1 MDQTR
6 LGVVSARND
15 SEQAGIGCC
24 LVIAVLNQHSHF
36 ATARF
41 RPTGTVNPR
50 RSCRRAPQVL
60 DADERQHFDDPRDLV
75 LFAGPLCADPI
86 HRLSGLA
93 RH

>member
-1 MDQTR
+1 VLSYAR
-6 LGVVSARND
+6 AVRPSVSLLR
-15 SEQAGIGCC
+15 SI
-24 LVIAVLNQHSHF
+24 
-36 ATARF
+36 
-41 RPTGTVNPR
+41 TGTAVPLVEGAGD
-50 RSCRRAPQVL
+50 SLGRAPQVL